1 MSRNALGRGL
11 SALLPETRPAA
22 KTPPPVP
29 QPSPEAPGPTRI
41 PVEKVRPSRYQ
52 PRQNIDPEA
61 VRELAESIK
70 VHGLLQPIIV
80 TFDAEEDEYEL
91 IAGERRLEATK
102 FLGMKTV
109 PALIKD
115 VDDEARLERGLIE
128 IIQRADRN
136 PIEEAQSYRLLMDR
150 FQLTQEQISERLGK
164 KRTTVANMLRLLH
177 LPEDIQV
184 EIASGDLSAGHAK
197 ALAGIEDPELL
208 REAIDRIRRSAFTV
222 RQTEEWLRSS
232 RTHSGEKK
240 KKSRGKSSSSRVASD
255 PHIRSIEDSMQDL
268 LGVRVHIHTH
278 QDGGGRIEI
287 EYYTEDDLNNII
299 SMLGVDVD

>member
-22 KTPPPVP
+22 KTPPPAP

-41 PVEKVRPSRYQ
+41 PVEKVRPNRYQ
-52 PRQNIDPEA
+52 PRQSIDPEA

-115 VDDEARLERGLIE
+115 VDDEARLELGLIE
-128 IIQRADRN
+128 NIQREDLN

-150 FQLTQEQISERLGK
+150 FELTQEQISERLGK
-164 KRTTVANMLRLLH
+164 KRTTVANMLRLLN

-184 EIASGDLSAGHAK
+184 EIASGDLSSGHAK
-197 ALAGIEDPELL
+197 ALAGIEDSELL
-208 REAIDRIRRSAFTV
+208 REAIDRIRRNAFTV
-222 RQTEEWLRSS
+222 RQTEEWLRSA

-255 PHIRSIEDSMQDL
+255 PHIRLIEDSMQDL
-268 LGVRVHIHTH
+268 LGVRVRIHNN
-278 QDGGGRIEI
+278 QEGGGRIEI